1 MFLTLCEDLLERG
14 YDVRFRAEGTSMMPT
29 IQDGD
34 AVTVSPVDRGGIEPG
49 EIVLYRRVG
58 RPIAHRVA
66 QIRTSAAGGVVIVAR
81 GDGKAGDDAPVA
93 AEEILGKVVSIERQA
108 AGSTARTRPNMSS
121 LMRHAMSS
129 LKHAIQPVALLAR
142 SAAVCACVLG
152 AAVAADAQVLSGFY
166 TGDGTDN
173 RAIGELGFQP
183 DVVIVKANSTQI
195 GVIRTSTMTGDAAKP
210 MTGATALTANLIQSL
225 DTSGFTVG
233 SDARVNSNLVDFYWV
248 AFKAVPGK
256 MKVGT
261 YTGNGVGGRSFTGVG
276 FSPELVFLM
285 SASGAMPLFK
295 NSASTD
301 NGVPFDNGG
310 ATEPWFQSLD
320 SDGFTTNDPLAENNS
335 SAVVYHYVAWNE
347 LAGQMD
353 VGSFTGDGADN
364 RNITGVGFQPEYVLI
379 RSERAEH
386 TVHKTAAM
394 TTADDTLFF
403 DAQASVTN
411 RVQALQSGGFQVGSD
426 LDVNETGRAIYY
438 MAWGRTLGKPQV
450 LSGSYTGNATDA
462 RAITGV
468 GFAPDLVIVKGNT
481 AQTGV
486 FRTSTMIGD
495 ASKPATGLTALTAN
509 LVETLTADGFTIG
522 TDARVNSSAVVY
534 QWIAFSAGAG
544 QMIVSAYTGNGV
556 DNRSLTGLGFQPEY
570 VMVMSAGAND
580 AIHRSSTMTGDVSF
594 QFDATVAAANQ
605 VQALQA
611 DGFQVGTDGDVNTN
625 LTVYH
630 YVAWNEIAG
639 KMDVGTYTGN
649 AADNRN
655 ITGVGFQP
663 EYVIIE
669 ASAAEN
675 TVHRPAS
682 LGAADETLR
691 FVASANATDRIQALQ
706 ADGFQVGTHSS
717 VNGSATTYHWMA
729 WKSAT
734 FTAVRMGDIDAVRTA
749 SGVAIAWR
757 TGYEVD
763 NLGFDVYRDVGGAHT
778 KLTPKLVAGSALYV
792 PAGIAM
798 PAGHS
803 YSWKDDSPVALE
815 KGVQYWLEDV
825 DLSGK
830 RTLHGPIVPPSDKDK
845 GRKKETGGRAAANSP
860 LLDELRQVRREP
872 EEPPS
877 PAAAEQPPVAAPPIV
892 AAGAPIYMLPAA
904 SPRPASKTPARVPP
918 MESRFVAT
926 AAAPATSQ
934 AGAPRATGSGTTES
948 RAATPHAT
956 TVTGQPVHG
965 RASNIVPDTSV
976 AAGSAPSDPPPA
988 RTKASEGVST
998 ASANPEAP
1006 AQVRIVV
1013 PGPPPTSPLRLRIRA
1028 RPLNESVSGSARPNA
1043 SAEMREQWAIASQP
1057 GARISVRTAGW
1068 YRLNRAALLSAGIS
1082 QAIDPRN
1089 LRLVVEGVER
1099 PMIVR
1104 GESDGT
1110 LDAGDAVEFYGTGV
1124 DTPFTDSR
1132 AYWITAGTGR
1142 GLRLPVVEARTA
1154 GTPAGASFT
1163 HIVERKD
1170 REIFFAALQN
1180 GDEENFFGPLIMD
1193 GAATTQLLTLP
1204 NVADPPGAAA
1214 ELEVS
1219 LQGVTALAAADD
1231 HRVGVLVN
1239 GVDVGEMVF
1248 DGRTVAVASFPVPHA
1263 LLTSGDN
1270 TVSFEPRGG
1279 ADDISLIESVRLAY
1293 QRAYRADGSQVT
1305 LTAAAG
1311 QTLTITGF
1319 TSAAVRIFDV
1329 TGDVASREL
1338 LGTVAADG
1346 GAWSINFTVPG
1357 GTPRR
1362 LFVTTSDVVAS
1373 PAAEQTNVPST
1384 LHQAGQAGDVVM
1396 ITDAAFA
1403 SALTPLKNL
1412 RQSQGYAVQI
1422 VDVEDIYDEFAYGQK
1437 TPTAI
1442 RDFLR
1447 RAAKS
1452 WSRPPRFVLLV
1463 GNATTDPRDYQ
1474 GLGEPDLVP
1483 TRIVATDVLETASD
1497 DWFVDADGDGFA
1509 DLAAVGRLPARTAA
1523 EVATMV
1529 DKIVGYELSSPESW
1543 HRSVLLVSDDGRN
1556 DLGEGD
1562 PAAFATT
1569 NADAGT
1575 LVPSDYQ
1582 VNHLRRDQD
1591 PNPSQTLRTRLSE
1604 GAVLVSYQG
1613 HGSVDV
1619 WRGNLLTAADA
1630 ATLDNGSRLPLVV
1643 AMTCFNGFFHGL
1655 FPEESLAEALVR
1667 APRGGAIGVW
1677 ASSGMTDAAWQ
1688 ASMDRELFRQV
1699 FRGNWTSVGDAL
1711 RAAKKVVGNQ
1721 DVRRTWIFFGD
1732 PALRLKGLSRPP
1744 VGSVPTVTPVSA
1756 PPPPVD
1762 TGASLE
1768 ENDGRYRRASH
1779 VAVRLVDFDGDA
1791 YDDAFLVDPAT
1802 GSWLSALGAPGTFRE
1817 TLGQFSVAGEP
1828 LALRLNDDNRT
1839 DLFVYNAQTGQWLQ
1853 AMSIG
1858 DGRFVTSTGSWPAG
1872 LEVVSGDLDGNGRD
1886 DLFAHHANGSW
1897 FQAFPDGDGD
1907 YRYRYGSGLPAGHA
1921 YAADF
1926 NADGRA
1932 DVFVYNESTGQWTMA
1947 FSTNDNS
1954 PIMRNGTWTPG
1965 WQPVVARLD
1974 ADNAADLLLWH
1985 AESGA
1990 WVQCFRDPSQLF
2002 VYRTG
2007 SWTAGGRVQAIDLNG
2022 DGRDE
2027 LLRYDWRTGD
2037 WTLMTLDS
2045 AGVVQQSNGL
2055 WEIGWEVTPGDL
2067 NGDGRQDFLLYNP
2080 DTGEWIRRLNLSTG
2094 WVDEVSGLWSRD
2106 WSVTGRRR

>member
-1 MFLTLCEDLLERG
+1 
-14 YDVRFRAEGTSMMPT
+14 
-29 IQDGD
+29 
-34 AVTVSPVDRGGIEPG
+34 
-49 EIVLYRRVG
+49 
-58 RPIAHRVA
+58 
-66 QIRTSAAGGVVIVAR
+66 
-81 GDGKAGDDAPVA
+81 
-93 AEEILGKVVSIERQA
+93 
-108 AGSTARTRPNMSS
+108 
-121 LMRHAMSS
+121 
-129 LKHAIQPVALLAR
+129 
-142 SAAVCACVLG
+142 
-152 AAVAADAQVLSGFY
+152 
-166 TGDGTDN
+166 
-173 RAIGELGFQP
+173 
-183 DVVIVKANSTQI
+183 
-195 GVIRTSTMTGDAAKP
+195 
-210 MTGATALTANLIQSL
+210 
-225 DTSGFTVG
+225 
-233 SDARVNSNLVDFYWV
+233 
-248 AFKAVPGK
+248 
-256 MKVGT
+256 
-261 YTGNGVGGRSFTGVG
+261 
-276 FSPELVFLM
+276 
-285 SASGAMPLFK
+285 
-295 NSASTD
+295 
-301 NGVPFDNGG
+301 
-310 ATEPWFQSLD
+310 
-320 SDGFTTNDPLAENNS
+320 
-335 SAVVYHYVAWNE
+335 
-347 LAGQMD
+347 
-353 VGSFTGDGADN
+353 
-364 RNITGVGFQPEYVLI
+364 
-379 RSERAEH
+379 
-386 TVHKTAAM
+386 
-394 TTADDTLFF
+394 
-403 DAQASVTN
+403 
-411 RVQALQSGGFQVGSD
+411 
-426 LDVNETGRAIYY
+426 
-438 MAWGRTLGKPQV
+438 
-450 LSGSYTGNATDA
+450 
-462 RAITGV
+462 
-468 GFAPDLVIVKGNT
+468 
-481 AQTGV
+481 
-486 FRTSTMIGD
+486 
-495 ASKPATGLTALTAN
+495 
-509 LVETLTADGFTIG
+509 
-522 TDARVNSSAVVY
+522 
-534 QWIAFSAGAG
+534 
-544 QMIVSAYTGNGV
+544 
-556 DNRSLTGLGFQPEY
+556 
-570 VMVMSAGAND
+570 
-580 AIHRSSTMTGDVSF
+580 
-594 QFDATVAAANQ
+594 
-605 VQALQA
+605 
-611 DGFQVGTDGDVNTN
+611 
-625 LTVYH
+625 
-630 YVAWNEIAG
+630 
-639 KMDVGTYTGN
+639 
-649 AADNRN
+649 
-655 ITGVGFQP
+655 
-663 EYVIIE
+663 
-669 ASAAEN
+669 
-675 TVHRPAS
+675 
-682 LGAADETLR
+682 
-691 FVASANATDRIQALQ
+691 
-706 ADGFQVGTHSS
+706 
-717 VNGSATTYHWMA
+717 
-729 WKSAT
+729 
-734 FTAVRMGDIDAVRTA
+734 
-749 SGVAIAWR
+749 
-757 TGYEVD
+757 
-763 NLGFDVYRDVGGAHT
+763 
-778 KLTPKLVAGSALYV
+778 
-792 PAGIAM
+792 
-798 PAGHS
+798 
-803 YSWKDDSPVALE
+803 
-815 KGVQYWLEDV
+815 
-825 DLSGK
+825 
-830 RTLHGPIVPPSDKDK
+830 
-845 GRKKETGGRAAANSP
+845 
-860 LLDELRQVRREP
+860 
-872 EEPPS
+872 
-877 PAAAEQPPVAAPPIV
+877 
-892 AAGAPIYMLPAA
+892 
-904 SPRPASKTPARVPP
+904 
-918 MESRFVAT
+918 
-926 AAAPATSQ
+926 
-934 AGAPRATGSGTTES
+934 
-948 RAATPHAT
+948 
-956 TVTGQPVHG
+956 
-965 RASNIVPDTSV
+965 
-976 AAGSAPSDPPPA
+976 
-988 RTKASEGVST
+988 
-998 ASANPEAP
+998 
-1006 AQVRIVV
+1006 
-1013 PGPPPTSPLRLRIRA
+1013 
-1028 RPLNESVSGSARPNA
+1028 
-1043 SAEMREQWAIASQP
+1043 MREQWAIASQP

-1248 DGRTVAVASFPVPHA
+1248 DGRTVAVAAFPVPHA

-1279 ADDISLIESVRLAY
+1279 ADDISLVESVRLAY
-1293 QRAYRADGSQVT
+1293 QRAYRADASQVT
-1305 LTAAAG
+1305 FTAAAG

-1357 GTPRR
+1357 GTPRK

-1412 RQSQGYAVQI
+1412 RQSQGYTVQI

-1437 TPTAI
+1437 TPIAI

-1569 NADAGT
+1569 NTDAGT

-1699 FRGNWTSVGDAL
+1699 FRGNWTSVGEAL

-1768 ENDGRYRRASH
+1768 ENDGRNRRASH
-1779 VAVRLVDFDGDA
+1779 VAVRLADFDGDA

-1858 DGRFVTSTGSWPAG
+1858 DGRFVTSRGSWPAG